1 MIEKL
6 FKNKINL
13 KRNKKE
19 MEMSEEK
26 RIILEMLKEGK
37 ISVEEAEQLLE
48 KANPDETI
56 EGKPK
61 VKKPNSK
68 KFLRVRI
75 TEDNNVKANVNIPI
89 ALAEVG
95 LNLIPKD
102 KLKVD
107 GKQINMDEILKL
119 IEEGTEGE
127 LVNIDAE
134 DEGKN
139 YKVNIFID

>member
-1 MIEKL
+1 M
-6 FKNKINL
+6 N
-13 KRNKKE
+13 
-19 MEMSEEK
+19 EEK
-26 RIILEMLKEGK
+26 RKILEMVKEGK
-37 ISVEEAEQLLE
+37 ITFEEAEQLLDKLNLGESSE
-48 KANPDETI
+48 KVARI
-56 EGKPK
+56 
-61 VKKPNSK
+61 KKPNSK
-68 KFLRVRI
+68 KFLRVRV
-75 TEDNNVKANVNIPI
+75 TEEDKVKANVNIPI

-95 LNLIPKD
+95 LNLIPKS

-107 GKQINMDEILKL
+107 GKQINMDQILKL

>member
-1 MIEKL
+1 
-6 FKNKINL
+6 
-13 KRNKKE
+13 
-19 MEMSEEK
+19 MSEEK

-37 ISVEEAEQLLE
+37 ISVEEAEKLLE
-48 KANPDETI
+48 KANPGESFDDT
-56 EGKPK
+56 PK
-61 VKKPNSK
+61 IKKPNSK
-68 KFLRVRI
+68 KFLRVRV
-75 TEDNNVKANVNIPI
+75 TEEDKVKANVNIPI

-95 LNLIPKD
+95 LNLIPKS

-107 GKQINMDEILKL
+107 GKQINMDQILKL

-134 DEGKN
+134 DDGKN

>member
-1 MIEKL
+1 MM
-6 FKNKINL
+6 FF
-13 KRNKKE
+13 KKE
-19 MEMSEEK
+19 RSVITNRKDKKMSEEK
-26 RIILEMLKEGK
+26 RMILEMLKDGK
-37 ISVEEAEQLLE
+37 ITVAEAEQLLE
-48 KANPDETI
+48 KANPGESIKDTPQI
-56 EGKPK
+56 
-61 VKKPNSK
+61 KKPNSK
-68 KFLRVRI
+68 KFLRVRV
-75 TEDNNVKANVNIPI
+75 TEEDKVKANVNIPI

-95 LNLIPKD
+95 LNLIPKS

-107 GKQINMDEILKL
+107 GKQINMDDILKL

>member
-1 MIEKL
+1 M
-6 FKNKINL
+6 N
-13 KRNKKE
+13 
-19 MEMSEEK
+19 EEK
-26 RIILEMLKEGK
+26 RKILEMVKEGK
-37 ISVEEAEQLLE
+37 ITFEEAEQLLDKLNLNE
-48 KANPDETI
+48 SSENVTKI
-56 EGKPK
+56 
-61 VKKPNSK
+61 KKPNSK
-68 KFLRVRI
+68 RFLRVRV
-75 TEDNNVKANVNIPI
+75 TEEDKVKANVNIPI

-107 GKQINMDEILKL
+107 GKQINMDQILKL

-139 YKVNIFID
+139 YKVKIFID

>member
-1 MIEKL
+1 
-6 FKNKINL
+6 
-13 KRNKKE
+13 
-19 MEMSEEK
+19 MSEEK
-26 RIILEMLKEGK
+26 RMILEMLKDGK
-37 ISVEEAEQLLE
+37 ISLEEAEELLE
-48 KANPDETI
+48 KANPGESSATPQRI
-56 EGKPK
+56 
-61 VKKPNSK
+61 KKPNSK
-68 KFLRVRI
+68 RFLRVRV
-75 TEDNNVKANVNIPI
+75 TEEDKVKANVNIPI

-107 GKQINMDEILKL
+107 GKQINMDQILKL

>member
-1 MIEKL
+1 
-6 FKNKINL
+6 
-13 KRNKKE
+13 
-19 MEMSEEK
+19 MSEEK
-26 RIILEMLKEGK
+26 RMILEMLKEGK

-48 KANPDETI
+48 KAMPGGSTEDAPRN
-56 EGKPK
+56 
-61 VKKPNSK
+61 KKPNSK
-68 KFLRVRI
+68 KFLRIRV
-75 TEDNNVKANVNIPI
+75 TEEDKVKANVNIPI

-107 GKQINMDEILKL
+107 GKQINMDQILKL

>member
-1 MIEKL
+1 
-6 FKNKINL
+6 
-13 KRNKKE
+13 
-19 MEMSEEK
+19 MSEEK

-48 KANPDETI
+48 KANPSESFDETKRI
-56 EGKPK
+56 
-61 VKKPNSK
+61 KKPNSK
-68 KFLRVRI
+68 KFLRVRV
-75 TEDNNVKANVNIPI
+75 TEEDKVKANVNIPI

-95 LNLIPKD
+95 LNLIPKS

-107 GKQINMDEILKL
+107 GKQINMDQILKL

-134 DEGKN
+134 DDGKN
-139 YKVNIFID
+139 YKVNIFIDWYH

>member
-1 MIEKL
+1 
-6 FKNKINL
+6 
-13 KRNKKE
+13 
-19 MEMSEEK
+19 MSEEK

-37 ISVEEAEQLLE
+37 ISVEQAEQLLA
-48 KANPDETI
+48 KANPDESFDNS
-56 EGKPK
+56 PA

-68 KFLRVRI
+68 KFLRVRV
-75 TEDNNVKANVNIPI
+75 TEDDNVKANVNIPI

-107 GKQINMDEILKL
+107 GKQINMDQILKL

>member
-1 MIEKL
+1 
-6 FKNKINL
+6 
-13 KRNKKE
+13 
-19 MEMSEEK
+19 MSEEK

-48 KANPDETI
+48 KANPDETF
-56 EGKPK
+56 ENKPK

-68 KFLRVRI
+68 KFLRVRV
-75 TEDNNVKANVNIPI
+75 TEDDNVKANVNIPI

-95 LNLIPKD
+95 LNLIPKG
-102 KLKVD
+102 KLIVD

>member
-1 MIEKL
+1 MMF
-6 FKNKINL
+6 FKKERSVIT
-13 KRNKKE
+13 NKKDKK
-19 MEMSEEK
+19 MSEEK
-26 RIILEMLKEGK
+26 KMILEMLKDGK
-37 ISVEEAEQLLE
+37 ITVEEAEQLLE
-48 KANPDETI
+48 KANPGESIKDTPQI
-56 EGKPK
+56 
-61 VKKPNSK
+61 KKPNSK
-68 KFLRVRI
+68 KFLRVRV
-75 TEDNNVKANVNIPI
+75 TEEDKVKANVNIPI

-95 LNLIPKD
+95 LNLIPKS

-107 GKQINMDEILKL
+107 GKQINMDDILKL

>member
-1 MIEKL
+1 
-6 FKNKINL
+6 
-13 KRNKKE
+13 
-19 MEMSEEK
+19 MSEEK

-48 KANPDETI
+48 KANPGESYDD
-56 EGKPK
+56 KPK

-68 KFLRVRI
+68 RFLRVRV
-75 TEDNNVKANVNIPI
+75 TEEDKVKANVNIPI

-95 LNLIPKD
+95 LNLIPKS
-102 KLKVD
+102 KLMVD
-107 GKQINMDEILKL
+107 GKQINMDQILKL

-134 DEGKN
+134 DDGKN

>member
-1 MIEKL
+1 
-6 FKNKINL
+6 
-13 KRNKKE
+13 
-19 MEMSEEK
+19 MSEEK

-48 KANPDETI
+48 KANPSESFDETKRI
-56 EGKPK
+56 
-61 VKKPNSK
+61 KKPNSK
-68 KFLRVRI
+68 KFLRVRVI
-75 TEDNNVKANVNIPI
+75 EEDKVKANVNIPI

-95 LNLIPKD
+95 LNLIPKS

-107 GKQINMDEILKL
+107 GKQINMDQILKL

-134 DEGKN
+134 DDGKN
-139 YKVNIFID
+139 YKVNIFIDWYH

>member
-1 MIEKL
+1 
-6 FKNKINL
+6 
-13 KRNKKE
+13 
-19 MEMSEEK
+19 MSEEK
-26 RIILEMLKEGK
+26 RMILEMLKEGK
-37 ISVEEAEQLLE
+37 ISLEEAEELLE
-48 KANPDETI
+48 KANPGESSNTTQRI
-56 EGKPK
+56 
-61 VKKPNSK
+61 KKPNSK
-68 KFLRVRI
+68 RFLRVRV
-75 TEDNNVKANVNIPI
+75 TEEDKVKANVNIPI

-95 LNLIPKD
+95 LNLIPKE

-107 GKQINMDEILKL
+107 GQQINMDQILKL

>member
-1 MIEKL
+1 M
-6 FKNKINL
+6 N
-13 KRNKKE
+13 
-19 MEMSEEK
+19 EEK
-26 RIILEMLKEGK
+26 RIILEMVKEGK

-48 KANPDETI
+48 KANPGESPSVSSRI
-56 EGKPK
+56 
-61 VKKPNSK
+61 KKPNSK
-68 KFLRVRI
+68 KFLRVRV
-75 TEDNNVKANVNIPI
+75 TEEDKVKANVNIPI

-95 LNLIPKD
+95 LNLIPKA

-107 GKQINMDEILKL
+107 GKQINMDQILKL

-139 YKVNIFID
+139 YKVNIYID

>member
-1 MIEKL
+1 M
-6 FKNKINL
+6 N
-13 KRNKKE
+13 
-19 MEMSEEK
+19 EEK
-26 RIILEMLKEGK
+26 RKILEMVKEGK
-37 ISVEEAEQLLE
+37 ITFEEAEQLLDKLNLNE
-48 KANPDETI
+48 SSENV
-56 EGKPK
+56 PK

-68 KFLRVRI
+68 KFLRVRVSE
-75 TEDNNVKANVNIPI
+75 EDKVKANVNIPI

-95 LNLIPKD
+95 LNLIPKS

-107 GKQINMDEILKL
+107 GKQINMDQILKL

>member
-1 MIEKL
+1 M
-6 FKNKINL
+6 N
-13 KRNKKE
+13 
-19 MEMSEEK
+19 EEK
-26 RIILEMLKEGK
+26 RIILEMIKEGK
-37 ISVEEAEQLLE
+37 ISVEEAEELLD
-48 KANPDETI
+48 KANPSESTDTTSRI
-56 EGKPK
+56 
-61 VKKPNSK
+61 KKPNSK
-68 KFLRVRI
+68 KFLRVRV
-75 TEDNNVKANVNIPI
+75 TEEDKVKANVNIPI

-107 GKQINMDEILKL
+107 GKQINMDQILKL

>member
-1 MIEKL
+1 
-6 FKNKINL
+6 
-13 KRNKKE
+13 
-19 MEMSEEK
+19 MSEEK
-26 RIILEMLKEGK
+26 RIILEMVKEGK
-37 ISVEEAEQLLE
+37 ISVDEAEQLLE
-48 KANPDETI
+48 KANPGESFDDTSRI
-56 EGKPK
+56 N
-61 VKKPNSK
+61 KPNSK
-68 KFLRVRI
+68 KFLRVRV
-75 TEDNNVKANVNIPI
+75 TEEDKVKANVNIPI

-107 GKQINMDEILKL
+107 GKQINMDQILKL

>member
-1 MIEKL
+1 M
-6 FKNKINL
+6 N
-13 KRNKKE
+13 
-19 MEMSEEK
+19 EEK
-26 RIILEMLKEGK
+26 RKILEMVKEGK
-37 ISVEEAEQLLE
+37 VTFEEAEQLLDKLNLSE
-48 KANPDETI
+48 SSENT
-56 EGKPK
+56 PK
-61 VKKPNSK
+61 IRKPNSK
-68 KFLRVRI
+68 RFLRVRV
-75 TEDNNVKANVNIPI
+75 TEDDKVKANVNIPI

-107 GKQINMDEILKL
+107 GKQINMDQILKL

>member
-1 MIEKL
+1 
-6 FKNKINL
+6 
-13 KRNKKE
+13 
-19 MEMSEEK
+19 MSEEK
-26 RIILEMLKEGK
+26 RIILDMVKKGK

-48 KANPDETI
+48 KANPGESFDDSSRI
-56 EGKPK
+56 
-61 VKKPNSK
+61 KKPNSK
-68 KFLRVRI
+68 KFLRIRV
-75 TEDNNVKANVNIPI
+75 TEEDKVKANVNIPI

-95 LNLIPKD
+95 LNLIPKE

-107 GKQINMDEILKL
+107 GKQINMDQILKL